1 VSYTFRVVF
10 DGVCAYVPNERF
22 FDYDPKK
29 RKFISRIK
37 ASVEDKKQRIKS
49 SRSLAVLLPD
59 LRRPGK
65 PHLPSVPLRFPAFR
79 DPHFPL
85 LQFNLKDLRE
95 GTTRRVDL
103 VSRDISSDNEEGNLF
118 LRREQIR
125 FNLDAENASTF
136 SYADYIPDDPCQ
148 VKPDLSCPDQ
158 VESVWWLTDLQR
170 VLVCPQDADAAVVN
184 PKFLPS
190 YRGPFPDGLIARVE
204 CTGGRLR
211 TFDFNRDLDGE
222 PLPWRFAA
230 PADDPTIAGSWNRAL
245 SNSVALEFF
254 DVRDEVRIELR
265 RLANEVIVEEL
276 VLAPGPGASRPV
288 VEIHISNLEPDR
300 LFQEEG
306 FSRSALPDFDF
317 QPFYELS
324 QISEDKI
331 PHLPIPNPGRETFF
345 GLREKPCAGGVMD
358 TTTAGGA

>member
-1 VSYTFRVVF
+1 MSYTFRVIF

-22 FDYDPKK
+22 FCYVSEKK
-29 RKFISRIK
+29 KYISRIE
-37 ASVEDKKQRIKS
+37 ASINNKDQKIKPCS
-49 SRSLAVLLPD
+49 SLAVLLPD

-125 FNLDAENASTF
+125 FNLDAENASAF
-136 SYADYIPDDPCQ
+136 SYADYVPDDPCK
-148 VKPDLSCPDQ
+148 VRPDPSSPDQ
-158 VESVWWLTDLQR
+158 VESLWWLTDLRQI
-170 VLVCPQDADAAVVN
+170 VCPEDADTAAVVN
-184 PKFLPS
+184 SKFLPS

-204 CTGGRLR
+204 CSGGRLR

-230 PADDPTIAGSWNRAL
+230 PADDPTITGSWNRAL
-245 SNSVALEFF
+245 SNSIALEFF

-276 VLAPGPGASRPV
+276 VLAPGPGASRSV

-324 QISEDKI
+324 QTSQNKI
-331 PHLPIPNPGRETFF
+331 PDLPIPNPGRKTFF

-358 TTTAGGA
+358 ATAGGA